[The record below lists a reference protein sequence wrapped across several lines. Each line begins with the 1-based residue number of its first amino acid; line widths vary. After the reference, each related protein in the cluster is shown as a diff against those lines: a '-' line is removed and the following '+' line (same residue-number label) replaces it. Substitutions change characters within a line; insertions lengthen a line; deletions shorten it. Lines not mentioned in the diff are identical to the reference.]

1 MKTLIIS
8 SSLSPNSKSFVLC
21 KKVNQKLKD
30 RGIQTELIDARK
42 IILNPYH
49 ISKTKDMEDLSNKI
63 SLADNYIIGMG
74 VHNYSV
80 NDSLK
85 IILDN
90 CFKNVDGKFF
100 GIVCAGGGEKSYL
113 STMHL
118 SQMCMNEWKMIQLP
132 RTVYASRN
140 DFENNEITSKQVLEW
155 MSLFCDEF
163 AKIGLK
169 LIS

>member
-90 CFKNVDGKFF
+90 
-100 GIVCAGGGEKSYL
+100 
-113 STMHL
+113 
-118 SQMCMNEWKMIQLP
+118 
-132 RTVYASRN
+132 
-140 DFENNEITSKQVLEW
+140 
-155 MSLFCDEF
+155 
-163 AKIGLK
+163 
-169 LIS
+169 